1 MCCFFEGRAAMRRLA
16 LITGGTSGIGF
27 GVAQSLQND
36 FDLALIFGKDFEK
49 AHKAKAL
56 IEEEWTRMGI
66 KGQCRLYSQ
75 NLIVLDEIQGL
86 VKQITAD
93 FGVTPAV
100 LVNSAGRLRDGLF
113 QTSKMSDHEDHIKE
127 HLLAPM
133 ALCHGVVK
141 GMSMAKFGRII
152 NLSSISAQFAKR
164 GQANYAAAKGGIEAF
179 TRTLA
184 LEVAH
189 RGITVNAIAPGLI
202 ETPMTQ
208 ELVEKIQNSDQGLRS
223 RIPAGR
229 LGTPKDIGALVAF
242 LCSEGASYMTGQT
255 LVIDGGRSLGDPQ
268 S

>member
-1 MCCFFEGRAAMRRLA
+1 MSRRLA

-27 GVAQSLQND
+27 GIAQKLAKD
-36 FDLALIFGKDFEK
+36 FDLALVYGNNHERAGQAKELLEK
-49 AHKAKAL
+49 
-56 IEEEWTRMGI
+56 ENE
-66 KGQCRLYSQ
+66 
-75 NLIVLDEIQGL
+75 GL
-86 VKQITAD
+86 VSSPLKVRIYAQDLLQVEEIPFLVKKISDD
-93 FGVTPAV
+93 FAVAPAV

-113 QTSKMSDHEDHIKE
+113 QTSKIKDHEDLLRE

-133 ALCHGVVK
+133 ALCHAVVK

-152 NLSSISAQFAKR
+152 NLSSISADFAKR
-164 GQANYAAAKGGIEAF
+164 GQSNYAAAKGGIESF

-189 RGITVNAIAPGLI
+189 RGITINAIAPGLI

-208 ELVEKIQNSDQGLRS
+208 QLVEKIQSSNEGLRN

-229 LGTPKDIGALVAF
+229 LGTPADIGAVAAF
-242 LCSEGASYMTGQT
+242 LCSEDASYITGTT
-255 LVIDGGRSLGDPQ
+255 LTVDGGRSLGDPQ